1 MAKLNPESV
10 EQECKSYQDETC
22 ITTFRYN
29 ENSVEDTLKAVPTRE
44 CNKDTEKE
52 ICMTKDCPVIQKKIS
67 CEAKQMLEVQTEP
80 KVMFHIQTCQK
91 R

>member
-1 MAKLNPESV
+1 MNSESV

-22 ITTFRYN
+22 NTAFRYN
-29 ENSVEDTLKAVPTRE
+29 ENLFEDTQKAFPIRE

-52 ICMTKDCPVIQKKIS
+52 ICMTKDCPAIWKKVS
-67 CEAKQMLEVQTEP
+67 CEARQMLEVQTEP
-80 KVMFHIQTCQK
+80 KVIFHKQTCQK

>member
-1 MAKLNPESV
+1 MAKMNSESV

-29 ENSVEDTLKAVPTRE
+29 ENSVEDTLKAISTRE
-44 CNKDTEKE
+44 CNRDTEKE

-67 CEAKQMLEVQTEP
+67 CEAKQMLEVQTNP
-80 KVMFHIQTCQK
+80 KVNFNSVK
-91 R
+91 P